1 MPFHPDEPYRVHMA
15 PHHPQIYEQGGHFFY
30 PDGSE
35 IPLEVAKR
43 LLDYNP
49 ELCKRWGIPV
59 NYAKWAWMEEVE
71 AWDDK
76 RIKDRLQHR
85 FFDAKILSGNE

>member
-1 MPFHPDEPYRVHMA
+1 VPFHPKEPYNVHMA
-15 PHHPQIYEQGGHFFY
+15 PHHPPIYEQGGHFFY
-30 PDGSE
+30 PDGCE
-35 IPLEVAKR
+35 VPLEVAKR

-59 NYAKWAWMEEVE
+59 NYTKWVWMEEVE

-85 FFDAKILSGNE
+85 FFDAKILRGEL